1 MHKVLV
7 HIQYIKA
14 CAICTKECI
23 LIIKKMM
30 NKKQKNLKH
39 KKEKRYTL
47 IKKKHNNQTNKQIL
61 IHEFHSGVVIL
72 LHVYNFVMI
81 ILPDR
86 IFDGDVG

>member
-1 MHKVLV
+1 MLVFKKLKQVMHKVLV

-47 IKKKHNNQTNKQIL
+47 IKKKNTTTRQTNK
-61 IHEFHSGVVIL
+61 S
-72 LHVYNFVMI
+72 
-81 ILPDR
+81 
-86 IFDGDVG
+86 